1 MSIRGAGRLIQIGIS
16 DLSFCFRFV
25 ANYVGNVFFWIFS
38 AKSFFVPKIITIFAI
53 DLIAKTIYNF
63 KY

>member
-1 MSIRGAGRLIQIGIS
+1 MAEISPEMHFFGI
-16 DLSFCFRFV
+16 
-25 ANYVGNVFFWIFS
+25 IS

-53 DLIAKTIYNF
+53 DLIAKTNNNF